1 MALPQLRQG
10 QQQATTGTTIPAGI
24 EGINAVQSL
33 AMMSMGECVYTY
45 NLVAQDLGMVVRK
58 GFEEWAKGW
67 TGSIGKTAIP
77 FEGHQ
82 DADDKL
88 FVANS
93 EGIWDCTAEGELAPT
108 KVLTWDDTTGE
119 AGYCSF
125 VLFSNDGNDLFILLC
140 DVVNG
145 YHVYTQTTDTW
156 DKVTQGT
163 GAGQVEGIDP
173 TNFDFVMVW
182 KNRVWLIEQ
191 DSANAWY
198 LDVATLYGAV
208 TKFNFGSQFRQGGSL
223 RAIYNWSLDGGLG
236 LDDLLVAVSGAGD
249 VVVYQGTD
257 PDDASKFSLQGSWFV
272 GGVPLG
278 NRFGTE
284 FGGEVYI
291 LSVYGLLPISQL
303 LNGSSTNDPNTYL
316 TAKISPFI
324 RRVMTERREQ
334 LGWQVVVHTEDAQIH
349 IETPQDS
356 KNGNVA
362 FVQYFGN
369 QAWSMIRG
377 LDKYHTVSWRGK
389 TYWTAGDRNSLQI
402 KEGNRDNV
410 WLEPDVDGVAAP
422 VDWSVL
428 TSFQDLGTG
437 PSNKRVQYIRP
448 NFLADAVPAYSVV
461 ARYNYDVAELTTV
474 PSGDL
479 NEAGRWD
486 VANWDDAIWGGS
498 AAVIDAA
505 RGSFGMGR
513 HVAVAMRGRSSSRT
527 VLVAFDL
534 LVDQGGWM

>member
-1 MALPQLRQG
+1 MMQQQR
-10 QQQATTGTTIPAGI
+10 QQATTGTTIPSSI
-24 EGINAVQSL
+24 EGINAVESL
-33 AMMSMGECVYTY
+33 AMMSMAECVYTY

-58 GFEEWAKGW
+58 GFEEVAKGW
-67 TGSIGKTAIP
+67 EGGIGKTAIP
-77 FEGHQ
+77 FEGHK

-88 FVANS
+88 FVAND
-93 EGIWDCTAEGELAPT
+93 EGIWDCTSRGDLAPT
-108 KVLTWDDTTGE
+108 QVLEWGDTTGD

-140 DVVNG
+140 DAQNG

-156 DKVTQGT
+156 AKVTQGT
-163 GAGQVEGIDP
+163 EAGEVDGIDP

-182 KNRVWLIEQ
+182 KNRVWFVEQ
-191 DSANAWY
+191 DSANGWY
-198 LDVATLYGAV
+198 LDVATLYGTV
-208 TKFNFGSQFRQGGSL
+208 TQFNFGSQFRQGGSL
-223 RAIYNWSLDGGLG
+223 RAIYNWSLDGGVG
-236 LDDLLVAVSGAGD
+236 LDDMLVVVSGAGD

-257 PDDASKFSLQGSWFV
+257 PDDASKFSLIGSWFI

-316 TAKISPFI
+316 TAKISPFV
-324 RRVMTERREQ
+324 RRVMAERREE

-349 IETPQDS
+349 IETPQDLL
-356 KNGNVA
+356 NGNVA

-377 LDKYHTVSWRGK
+377 LDKYHTVSWRGQ
-389 TYWTAGDRNSLQI
+389 TYWTSGVTNSLQI
-402 KEGNRDNV
+402 KEGYRDNV
-410 WLEPDVDGVAAP
+410 WLEPEVDGVAAP

-448 NFLADAVPAYSVV
+448 NFLADSIPAYSVI
-461 ARYNYDVAELTTV
+461 ARYNYDINEISTV
-474 PSGDL
+474 PSGSL
-479 NEAGRWD
+479 QEPGRWD
-486 VANWDDAIWGGS
+486 IGRWDDAIWGGS
-498 AAVIDAA
+498 AAVIDSA
-505 RGSFGMGR
+505 RGSFGIGR
-513 HVAVAMRGRSSSRT
+513 HVAVAMRGRSAANT
-527 VLVAFDL
+527 ILVAFDL
-534 LVDQGGWM
+534 LVDQGGYM

>member
-33 AMMSMGECVYTY
+33 ALMSVAEVVYTY
-45 NLVAQDLGMVVRK
+45 NLVSQDLGMVVRK